1 MEQFEIVPWL
11 ANVVYSLLEHFFGH
25 SVSLRDAM
33 AFTYVIVLCVG
44 LTAVFTLTRKKYQ
57 VVPGPIQL
65 AVEGYYN
72 FIRNLCLEVIGE
84 HKGERYVSVIGTIG
98 LFIWLSN
105 LMGLIPGFIAP
116 TSNLN
121 VTAGAA
127 LFVFIYYHYQ
137 GIKDHGIGYFKHFTG
152 PVWWLA
158 PLFIPLEII
167 SHFSRP
173 LSLALRL
180 FGNIFGEDLVILVLF
195 ITIFPIIAPLPVM
208 VLAIITSTIQ
218 ALVFVMLSVTYIAG
232 AVAEHH

>member
-1 MEQFEIVPWL
+1 MEQFEVVPWL
-11 ANVVYSLLEHFFGH
+11 ANIVYHWMTQLFGH
-25 SVSLRDAM
+25 HISLRDAT
-33 AFTYVIVLCVG
+33 AFTYVLFLVVG
-44 LTAVFTLTRKKYQ
+44 LSAVFAINRKRYS

-72 FIRNLCLEVIGE
+72 FIRTLCLDVIGE

-105 LMGLIPGFIAP
+105 LMGLIPGFVAP

-121 VTAGAA
+121 VPAGAA

-137 GIKDHGIGYFKHFTG
+137 GIKDHGFGYIKHFTG

-167 SHFSRP
+167 SHLSRP

-195 ITIFPIIAPLPVM
+195 LTIFPIIAPLPVM

-218 ALVFVMLSVTYIAG
+218 ALVFVMLSVSYIAG
-232 AVAEHH
+232 AVAEEH